1 MLLVVGPS
9 GRSLCRWV
17 LSNSYAVIPS
27 LPRFYGRGTHV
38 PIFPSLQLRFY
49 AKTNQTNYRAGEM
62 AQGIQV
68 IASKPNKLSL
78 ILGGLT

>member
-1 MLLVVGPS
+1 MAGVFACGYFPIVMWLPL
-9 GRSLCRWV
+9 
-17 LSNSYAVIPS
+17 S
-27 LPRFYGRGTHV
+27 LPHFYGRGTHV
-38 PIFPSLQLRFY
+38 PVFPSLQLRFY